1 MILGKHENHMENTFK
16 KEKREITKDFGSVVL
31 SGAKESGF
39 LKAVLVILIL
49 SQICRTTVIIVNILQ
64 IVLPYL

>member
-16 KEKREITKDFGSVVL
+16 KERREITKHFGSVVL

-39 LKAVLVILIL
+39 LKAVLVILIVKFVGPL
-49 SQICRTTVIIVNILQ
+49 L
-64 IVLPYL
+64 